1 MSELAHFVSVYIAVG
16 PASRDVVLAD
26 VAAALDAAEGRAY
39 DPFGL
44 MPAPAF
50 TRAVKLLAAPVHN
63 GWLRLASAPDSRL
76 DPVLDATSRHGLT
89 VHAVIDAELVP
100 RITAYRNGSIVDL
113 AGGLPGAFDRA
124 RVNALLAVPITGHGS
139 AFGGVSSAALPP
151 DVRAMS
157 SGLGSRQVERLMH
170 TMTAGMG
177 RGNRDS
183 AQSALVTVDWDAGA
197 GRWMRDVLIACG
209 IGDHVL
215 PDYATLSTAY
225 RVFKRLERR
234 PGATLYP
241 GDSEATA
248 AAPNALDY
256 APVYYGWKG

>member
-1 MSELAHFVSVYIAVG
+1 MSERAHFVSLYIAVG
-16 PASRDVVLAD
+16 STSRDVVLAD
-26 VAAALDAAEGRAY
+26 VTAALDAAGGRAY

-50 TRAVKLLAAPVHN
+50 ARAVKLLAAPVQE
-63 GWLRLASAPDSRL
+63 GWLRLASAPDSDL
-76 DPVLDATSRHGLT
+76 DPVVGAVSHHGLT
-89 VHAVIDAELVP
+89 IHATIDAELVP
-100 RITAYRNGSIVDL
+100 HVAAYRNGEAVDL
-113 AGGLPGAFDRA
+113 AGSLPGAFDRA
-124 RVNALLAVPITGHGS
+124 RVNALLAAPVTGSGS

-151 DVRAMS
+151 DVRAMG

-177 RGNRDS
+177 GDNRAD
-183 AQSALVTVDWDAGA
+183 AQSALVTVDWEAGA
-197 GRWMRDVLIACG
+197 GRWLRDVLIACAV
-209 IGDHVL
+209 GDRVL

-256 APVYYGWKG
+256 TPVYYGWKG